1 MRIISRLAPLLVA
14 ICVLSSGALH
24 AQHTFSIVAVDPTT
38 GEIGSAGASCVPF
51 NANIISGIYPGIGAV
66 NTQAQYDF
74 ANQSYAAD
82 LLRSG
87 LAAQATI
94 DSLTAHDVAANP
106 GVRQYGVVTLA
117 GPDRSAGYTGTNCM
131 DYKGH
136 RAGPT
141 YSIQGN
147 ILLGPQ
153 ILDSMEA
160 RFLRGTG
167 TLADRLMAAL
177 QGANVIGADSRC
189 APNSSSHSAF
199 IRLARGTDSEDSL
212 SLDISVALGTASKAE
227 PIDTLQKLYDAWKG
241 SAAGVG
247 RRAADGSGMRASFTV
262 GPNPTTSAS
271 TAHLVLSERSDI
283 SVMLHDALGNLQR
296 TVAAG
301 RYEPGTYELPL
312 PTSGLRSGT
321 YFCSLTIGMRVLTRK
336 IVVL

>member
-1 MRIISRLAPLLVA
+1 MRIISRLAPIVTIGMLM
-14 ICVLSSGALH
+14 SGALH
-24 AQHTFSIVAVDPTT
+24 AQHTFSIVAVDPAT
-38 GEIGSAGASCVPF
+38 GEVGSAGASCVPF
-51 NANIISGIYPGIGAV
+51 NANIISGVYPGIGAI

-82 LLRSG
+82 LLRDG
-87 LAAQATI
+87 QTARATI
-94 DSLTAHDVAANP
+94 DSLITHDVAANP
-106 GVRQYGVVTLA
+106 GVRQYGAVTLA
-117 GPDRSAGYTGTNCM
+117 GPDRSAAYTGTNCM

-136 RAGPT
+136 RTGLT

-160 RFLRGTG
+160 RFLRATG
-167 TLADRLMAAL
+167 PLADRLMAAL

-212 SLDISVALGTASKAE
+212 SLDISVALGTASTAE

-241 SAAGVG
+241 SSAGVE
-247 RRAADGSGMRASFTV
+247 RHATNGSEMGASLTV
-262 GPNPTTSAS
+262 SPNPAAPTS

-283 SVMLHDALGNLQR
+283 AVTLHDALGNLR
-296 TVAAG
+296 RAVMTG
-301 RYEPGTYELPL
+301 RYEPGAYELPL
-312 PTSGLRSGT
+312 PTSGLPSGT
-321 YFCSLTIGMRVLTRK
+321 YFCSVTIGVRVLTRK